1 MGQVGR
7 PRHSKVHV
15 GITSR
20 CYRQPTERVSVIPS
34 VNPHR
39 EGERIPVSNNVVKIK
54 STNKVSKGA
63 SNADQEM

>member
-7 PRHSKVHV
+7 PRRSKVHV

-20 CYRQPTERVSVIPS
+20 CYRPPNERISVIPS
-34 VNPHR
+34 INVHK
-39 EGERIPVSNNVVKIK
+39 EGDRIPVSSNIVKIK